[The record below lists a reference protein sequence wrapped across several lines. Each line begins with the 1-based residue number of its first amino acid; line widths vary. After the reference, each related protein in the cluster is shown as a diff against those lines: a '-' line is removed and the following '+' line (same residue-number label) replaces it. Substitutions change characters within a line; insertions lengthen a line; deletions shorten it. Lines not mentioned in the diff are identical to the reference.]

1 MYRLYRDFDESL
13 RETDA
18 RTHALLSGRGARCLG
33 GASIMGRATKVR

>member
-18 RTHALLSGRGARCLG
+18 RTHALFAERGAQ
-33 GASIMGRATKVR
+33 